1 MPPWP
6 PWILNQQ
13 LIFLSF
19 AWEHVCSWIIWA
31 KLLSLSCLKQGGYGG
46 HMVHLQIGARASYHS
61 KVILHLHTG
70 SRYGPTFCSPA
81 SNNVRPTWH
90 HFSLLCPYCTLS
102 YITVR
107 PLHFCYCFIKCM
119 WGYSSS
125 CVCNC
130 DMSTSQFENIW
141 SHGYRTL
148 PKKRWHS
155 SHLLWAL
162 TCIVGARNASTES
175 ECLCHLK
182 AQHASANFF
191 LMTSVKLKRTIRD
204 LDVNPV
210 KVLAHTSEANAT
222 LNHYHCL
229 WHKHARA
236 KVANLI

>member
-1 MPPWP
+1 MLLVLLVAWGSSD
-6 PWILNQQ
+6 QSM
-13 LIFLSF
+13 LINATMDIKPAAHIPIFRMRT
-19 AWEHVCSWIIWA
+19 CSWIIWA
-31 KLLSLSCLKQGGYGG
+31 KLKNLSCLKQGGYGG

-141 SHGYRTL
+141 SHGYTRISY
-148 PKKRWHS
+148 PAK
-155 SHLLWAL
+155 
-162 TCIVGARNASTES
+162 E
-175 ECLCHLK
+175 
-182 AQHASANFF
+182 
-191 LMTSVKLKRTIRD
+191 
-204 LDVNPV
+204 
-210 KVLAHTSEANAT
+210 
-222 LNHYHCL
+222 
-229 WHKHARA
+229 
-236 KVANLI
+236 KVAQ